1 MLAAGIMNAIG
12 LVTAVDSDSNNVFIT
27 LTAKGLRP
35 DIFVMDASDSLIG
48 IPAGPA
54 FTRAS
59 NAKPKSATRHLPV
72 DPVNRLIVLYL

>member
-1 MLAAGIMNAIG
+1 MNAIG

-48 IPAGPA
+48 IPVSPA
-54 FTRAS
+54 FTGAS
-59 NAKPKSATRHLPV
+59 KAKSKFGT
-72 DPVNRLIVLYL
+72 